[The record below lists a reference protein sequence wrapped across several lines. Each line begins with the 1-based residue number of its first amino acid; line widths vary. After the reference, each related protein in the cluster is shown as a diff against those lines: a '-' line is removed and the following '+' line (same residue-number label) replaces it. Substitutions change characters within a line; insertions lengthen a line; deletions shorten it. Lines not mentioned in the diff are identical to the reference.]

1 MAKFVVQFLVQF
13 ANEPNYEDTSE
24 SLVKVNHLQMKEWS
38 KLPSLSRYRQTLQF
52 RLNCFQQQISPE
64 KSPG

>member
-1 MAKFVVQFLVQF
+1 M
-13 ANEPNYEDTSE
+13 NNYDNTSE
-24 SLVKVNHLQMKEWS
+24 SLVKVKYLQMKEWS
-38 KLPSLSRYRQTLQF
+38 ISPLLSRYQQTLLF